1 MKNNGQENK
10 HRNKRDIGRIAIRII
25 AAILAVLM
33 VLAVAATLVSY
44 I

>member
-10 HRNKRDIGRIAIRII
+10 NKNKRDIGRIAIRII